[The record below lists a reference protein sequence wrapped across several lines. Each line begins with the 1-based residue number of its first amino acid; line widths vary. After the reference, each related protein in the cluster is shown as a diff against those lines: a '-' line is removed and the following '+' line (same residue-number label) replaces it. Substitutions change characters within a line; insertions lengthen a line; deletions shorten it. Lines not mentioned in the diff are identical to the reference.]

1 MANGIHPAIALKV
14 RAIVLAPAMSSDIN
28 ISGLSMSGPNSTPI
42 SPSAEMVSSSSPES
56 SSETSNISDQ
66 AATSTPV
73 VESATV
79 EAAVASSA
87 VADEPAATATPAMNE
102 PSAVAEEP
110 AVTEAAA
117 VQDEP
122 AAPAE
127 AELPSLTE
135 QPSAPERPSA
145 SEQPSAIE
153 PPTATSQPVTTPQPA
168 AVAQPEA
175 PKQAVAVPETP
186 KPPSDPVIAERIT
199 IPANPSSDDSA
210 PEGGE
215 WDLLTAK
222 VKAWWE
228 SNDIGEQVSQL
239 RQPLR
244 IAAYLIGAL
253 LVLRVYAG
261 LLAAIDNIPLASG
274 LLELV
279 GVCWVL
285 RFSATRLVR
294 SQDRAEVLQ
303 GLRQRWTSFAG
314 KK

>member
-1 MANGIHPAIALKV
+1 
-14 RAIVLAPAMSSDIN
+14 MSSDIN
-28 ISGLSMSGPNSTPI
+28 ISGLSMTGPTSTAT
-42 SPSAEMVSSSSPES
+42 SPSAEMVNNGSMES

-87 VADEPAATATPAMNE
+87 VADEPEATATPSVNE

-135 QPSAPERPSA
+135 QPSA
-145 SEQPSAIE
+145 IE
-153 PPTATSQPVTTPQPA
+153 PPTATAQPVTTPQPA

-294 SQDRAEVLQ
+294 SQERAEVLQ

>member
-1 MANGIHPAIALKV
+1 
-14 RAIVLAPAMSSDIN
+14 MSSDIN
-28 ISGLSMSGPNSTPI
+28 ISGLSISGPSSTPI
-42 SPSAEMVSSSSPES
+42 RTSAEMVSSSSPES
-56 SSETSNISDQ
+56 SSEASNISDQ
-66 AATSTPV
+66 ADASTPA

-87 VADEPAATATPAMNE
+87 VADEPAATATPAVNE
-102 PSAVAEEP
+102 TS
-110 AVTEAAA
+110 A

-122 AAPAE
+122 AAPTE

-135 QPSAPERPSA
+135 QPSAPEQPSASEQRSA

-153 PPTATSQPVTTPQPA
+153 PPTATAQPVTTPQPA

-175 PKQAVAVPETP
+175 PKQAVAAPEPPTP
-186 KPPSDPVIAERIT
+186 PNDPVIAERIT

-215 WDLLTAK
+215 WALLTTK
-222 VKAWWE
+222 VKTWWE

-294 SQDRAEVLQ
+294 SQDRSEVLQ

>member
-1 MANGIHPAIALKV
+1 M
-14 RAIVLAPAMSSDIN
+14 
-28 ISGLSMSGPNSTPI
+28 T
-42 SPSAEMVSSSSPES
+42 E
-56 SSETSNISDQ
+56 Q
-66 AATSTPV
+66 AAVIEQPSLTEPV
-73 VESATV
+73 
-79 EAAVASSA
+79 AVTE
-87 VADEPAATATPAMNE
+87 EPAAT
-102 PSAVAEEP
+102 
-110 AVTEAAA
+110 
-117 VQDEP
+117 
-122 AAPAE
+122 AE
-127 AELPSLTE
+127 AELPSMTE
-135 QPSAPERPSA
+135 QPSAT
-145 SEQPSAIE
+145 EQPSIAE
-153 PPTATSQPVTTPQPA
+153 QPAAAAQPVTTAQPA
-168 AVAQPEA
+168 AVSQPEP
-175 PKQAVAVPETP
+175 PKPAVETP
-186 KPPSDPVIAERIT
+186 QPPQPPSDPVIAERIT

-215 WDLLTAK
+215 WDLLTSK
-222 VKAWWE
+222 VKAWWD

-294 SQDRAEVLQ
+294 SQDRAEVIQ

>member
-1 MANGIHPAIALKV
+1 M
-14 RAIVLAPAMSSDIN
+14 
-28 ISGLSMSGPNSTPI
+28 
-42 SPSAEMVSSSSPES
+42 
-56 SSETSNISDQ
+56 
-66 AATSTPV
+66 
-73 VESATV
+73 
-79 EAAVASSA
+79 
-87 VADEPAATATPAMNE
+87 
-102 PSAVAEEP
+102 
-110 AVTEAAA
+110 
-117 VQDEP
+117 
-122 AAPAE
+122 
-127 AELPSLTE
+127 
-135 QPSAPERPSA
+135 
-145 SEQPSAIE
+145 
-153 PPTATSQPVTTPQPA
+153 
-168 AVAQPEA
+168 AQPQA
-175 PKQAVAVPETP
+175 PKQPVAAPEPP

>member
-1 MANGIHPAIALKV
+1 
-14 RAIVLAPAMSSDIN
+14 MSSDIN
-28 ISGLSMSGPNSTPI
+28 ISGLSTSGPNSTPI

-73 VESATV
+73 VESDTV

-110 AVTEAAA
+110 AVTEATA

-135 QPSAPERPSA
+135 QS
-145 SEQPSAIE
+145 SAIE
-153 PPTATSQPVTTPQPA
+153 PPTATAQPVTTPQPA
-168 AVAQPEA
+168 AVAQQEA
-175 PKQAVAVPETP
+175 PKQAVPAPEPP

>member
-1 MANGIHPAIALKV
+1 M
-14 RAIVLAPAMSSDIN
+14 
-28 ISGLSMSGPNSTPI
+28 
-42 SPSAEMVSSSSPES
+42 
-56 SSETSNISDQ
+56 
-66 AATSTPV
+66 
-73 VESATV
+73 
-79 EAAVASSA
+79 
-87 VADEPAATATPAMNE
+87 
-102 PSAVAEEP
+102 
-110 AVTEAAA
+110 
-117 VQDEP
+117 
-122 AAPAE
+122 
-127 AELPSLTE
+127 
-135 QPSAPERPSA
+135 
-145 SEQPSAIE
+145 
-153 PPTATSQPVTTPQPA
+153 
-168 AVAQPEA
+168 
-175 PKQAVAVPETP
+175 
-186 KPPSDPVIAERIT
+186 
-199 IPANPSSDDSA
+199 
-210 PEGGE
+210 
-215 WDLLTAK
+215 
-222 VKAWWE
+222 KAWWE

>member
-1 MANGIHPAIALKV
+1 M
-14 RAIVLAPAMSSDIN
+14 
-28 ISGLSMSGPNSTPI
+28 T
-42 SPSAEMVSSSSPES
+42 
-56 SSETSNISDQ
+56 DQ
-66 AATSTPV
+66 AAVIEQSSISSPV
-73 VESATV
+73 
-79 EAAVASSA
+79 AVTE
-87 VADEPAATATPAMNE
+87 EPAAT
-102 PSAVAEEP
+102 
-110 AVTEAAA
+110 
-117 VQDEP
+117 
-122 AAPAE
+122 AE
-127 AELPSLTE
+127 AELPSMT
-135 QPSAPERPSA
+135 
-145 SEQPSAIE
+145 EQPSAIE
-153 PPTATSQPVTTPQPA
+153 QPSATEQPSIAEQPAAAPQPVTTAQPA
-168 AVAQPEA
+168 AVSQPEP
-175 PKQAVAVPETP
+175 PKPAVETP
-186 KPPSDPVIAERIT
+186 QPPQPPSDPVIAERIT

-215 WDLLTAK
+215 WDLLTSK
-222 VKAWWE
+222 VKAWWD

-294 SQDRAEVLQ
+294 SQDRAEVIQ